1 MEPNDMWACNM
12 WCTIP
17 SRQTLKL
24 LYAGVYAR
32 QKKFSHINLAIKK
45 ELAINWL
52 YVFLLF
58 LPCGSRMPASP
69 PLRRWSRQRSVCVL
83 ACLLF
88 HVHFDGLALYYL

>member
-1 MEPNDMWACNM
+1 MEPNDVWSCNM
-12 WCTIP
+12 LCTIS
-17 SRQTLKL
+17 SRQYLKR

-88 HVHFDGLALYYL
+88 HVHFDG